1 MALYEKR
8 KEKLAQKITFLKE
21 RIKSDTAEL
30 NEAQAK
36 YTELCFLSMKGS
48 SNCDEQELADV
59 IVQEHKLIQLLRD
72 KGITEEQLIALANG
86 ADGEADHTG
95 DVLGGGNSAN
105 ASVPGDNAFFGGK
118 PLTDKD

>member
-72 KGITEEQLIALANG
+72 KGITDEQLIAFAN
-86 ADGEADHTG
+86 GEADRTSG
-95 DVLGGGNSAN
+95 ADMLGGGNSAN

-118 PLTDKD
+118 TLTDKD

>member
-72 KGITEEQLIALANG
+72 KGITDEQLIAFAN
-86 ADGEADHTG
+86 GEADRTG
-95 DVLGGGNSAN
+95 DMLGGGNSAN